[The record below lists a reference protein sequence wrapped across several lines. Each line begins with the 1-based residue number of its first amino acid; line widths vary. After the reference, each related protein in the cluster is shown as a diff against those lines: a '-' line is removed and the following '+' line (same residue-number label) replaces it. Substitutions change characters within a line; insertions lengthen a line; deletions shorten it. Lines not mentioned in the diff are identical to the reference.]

1 MPGKRLFHVAI
12 NSTDLDRS
20 LAFYERL
27 GFQTLSL
34 HEALKRAILDSDGH
48 DTLITEITDVAA
60 GVVWPGAYARVRR
73 NRLVEDWIGRE
84 GELRRHRDE
93 VRERI
98 ERARREGDVE
108 HAVVYTGQTAGLID
122 SVQPAARV
130 VEEIVGEAAGI
141 IRSRLAPALGAD
153 AG

>member
-34 HEALKRAILDSDGH
+34 HEALKRAILD
-48 DTLITEITDVAA
+48 
-60 GVVWPGAYARVRR
+60 AYARVRR

-141 IRSRLAPALGAD
+141 IRSRLAPALGVAPTELVD
-153 AG
+153 TRRAPQRRSG